1 MKNTKNPGND
11 AFELALGRVP
21 AGADRDSLT
30 ELLTAYRTAAIGPA
44 PRPSAALS
52 ARVDLTAAPLAMQRD
67 ATASGISTVVT
78 TRRAVTGLFG
88 LGVTVAIILGAAS
101 GAAAVVSMG
110 TAGLLPPGAQD
121 VFDQVVP
128 DSAPLG
134 VVGVETTDQGE
145 APGVP
150 AAVTPTPAPTSDV
163 PATGASSDDGSADSG
178 HESGTGNS
186 GQNNGV
192 GSSGE
197 DNGFGNSG
205 QNSGTSNDSDDES
218 DGDLSNDN
226 GKSNDKPD
234 KPDDKPDDKSGNGNS
249 DEKNGTSG
257 ESNGGGNSGK
267 KDD

>member
-1 MKNTKNPGND
+1 MKNTQNPGND
-11 AFELALGRVP
+11 PFGLASGRVP
-21 AGADRDSLT
+21 AGTDRDSLT

-52 ARVDLTAAPLAMQRD
+52 ARVDLTAAPLVMQRD
-67 ATASGISTVVT
+67 AAANGISTVVA

-88 LGVTVAIILGAAS
+88 VGVTVAIILGAAS

-110 TAGLLPPGAQD
+110 TAGLLPPGAQE

-128 DSAPLG
+128 DTAPLG
-134 VVGVETTDQGE
+134 VVGIETTDQGE

-150 AAVTPTPAPTSDV
+150 AVITPTPAPTGDA
-163 PATGASSDDGSADSG
+163 PATGSSSDDGSADSG

-205 QNSGTSNDSDDES
+205 EN
-218 DGDLSNDN
+218 N
-226 GKSNDKPD
+226 GKS
-234 KPDDKPDDKSGNGNS
+234 DDSADTDDGEDTGPGKSDDSNGKSEDSNGKSGNGNS
-249 DEKNGTSG
+249 DEKNGKSG
-257 ESNGGGNSGK
+257 ESNSGGNSGK
-267 KDD
+267 KSD